1 MSTDLTF
8 ITNEKNRNLLERF
21 RVLIKDTRFF
31 DVLVGYF
38 YSSGFYRL
46 YPSLEPTEKIRILI
60 GISTDKQTFQLIQ
73 QSRYTS
79 QLPFQFSHVE
89 VKDRFSDQVAFEMEH
104 SEDEFSVEKGVYA
117 FMDWLRSGKLEIK
130 AYPSENI
137 HAKLYIMTFAEG
149 DRDVGR
155 VITGSSNFTQ
165 AGLIENL
172 EFNVELKTRAD
183 YQFALAKFNE
193 LWENAV
199 DVKEKYLETI
209 KTKTWLNDT
218 ITPYELYLKFL
229 LEYFRDKI
237 NIDQEEIFKRYLPEN
252 FLNLAYQREAILD
265 AKSKLEEYGGVF
277 LSDVVGLGKT
287 YMSAMLAQQLDGRS
301 LVIAPPV
308 LLEKDFTGSWPNV
321 FSDFKVPADFES
333 LGKLDKLIERGTD
346 KYQNIFIDEAH
357 RFRSE
362 TNITYEQL
370 AQICR
375 GKRVILVTA
384 TPLNNTPGDI
394 LSQIKLFQKA
404 RKSTIPNISNLEIF
418 FQTLEK
424 RLKKLDRKKDYE
436 EYLKVV
442 KENAREVREKI
453 LKYLMVRRTR
463 SEITA
468 YFAEDLQGQGLKFP
482 EVADPN
488 PIFYE
493 LNDHEDQIF
502 HKTIEWVTKKFKYAR
517 YTPMLYFKGEI
528 THPEELAQKNM
539 GKFMK
544 ILLVKRL
551 ESSFHAFKNTLQ
563 RFIRSYEHFLTE
575 FEKGRVY
582 VSKKYIH
589 KIFELLDNDNDEAIQ
604 RLIEEDKAVEY
615 KAGDFKKEF
624 KKDLEHDLR
633 LLKELSRLWETM
645 IRDPKILKFIDH
657 LNSEQILKE
666 NKIIIFTESK
676 ETAEYLEEELKNKFG
691 DNLLAVTGSSSTVT
705 RQKVI
710 ENFDPGARFPKDDYR
725 ILVSTEVFS
734 EGVNLHRSNVVINYD
749 LPWNPTR
756 LMQRVGRI
764 NRVDTKFDMI
774 HTFNFFPTQQS
785 NDQIKLK
792 EAAEYKIQ
800 AFIEMLGADA
810 RLLTEGEEIKSHDL
824 FSRLLSKKTITGEDE
839 TEDSELR
846 YLQVIRHIRDNE
858 PDTFEKLKRLPKK
871 ARTARTASHSPYP
884 TLLTYF
890 RKGKLQKFFLADAP
904 TSGELD
910 FLTVAE
916 MFEVEKE
923 TPRVSIGKDFYPLLD
938 KNKKAFEQATSEE
951 GQEFTG
957 KGGRDSAA
965 QILRIL
971 KVNEIRKGKGLTEE
985 DEDYIQKVIRLL
997 EEGGLPKQTAKTV
1010 LKSLDQE
1017 LKKGINPLRII
1028 ALLRTNI
1035 APEFFRETMA
1045 ETAAQTAGPRE
1056 IILSEFFVP
1065 LSDDHSGME
1074 THG

>member
-1 MSTDLTF
+1 MTTDLTF
-8 ITNEKNRNLLERF
+8 ITNEENQNLLERF
-21 RVLIKDTRFF
+21 RVLVKDTRFF
-31 DVLVGYF
+31 DCLVGYF
-38 YSSGFYRL
+38 YSSGFYQL

-60 GISTDKQTFQLIQ
+60 GISTDRQTFQLIR
-73 QSRYTS
+73 QSSQTS
-79 QLPFQFSHVE
+79 QLPLQFSHTE
-89 VKDRFSDQVAFEMEH
+89 VKDHFSDQVASEMEI
-104 SEDEFSVEKGVYA
+104 SEDELSVEKGVYA

-149 DRDVGR
+149 DRDMGR

-183 YQFALAKFNE
+183 YEFALAKFNE

-252 FLNLAYQREAILD
+252 FLNLAYQREAVLD
-265 AKSKLEEYGGVF
+265 AKSKIEEYGGVF

-321 FSDFKVPADFES
+321 FSDFKVHADFES

-346 KYQNIFIDEAH
+346 KYRNIFIDEAH
-357 RFRSE
+357 RCRSE

-404 RKSTIPNISNLEIF
+404 RKSTIPNISNLENF
-418 FQTLEK
+418 FQALEK

-436 EYLKVV
+436 QYLKVV

-468 YFAEDLQGQGLKFP
+468 YFAEDLKEQGLKFS
-482 EVADPN
+482 EVADPK

-493 LNDHEDQIF
+493 LNDYEDQIF

-575 FEKGRVY
+575 FDKGRVY

-589 KIFELLDNDNDEAIQ
+589 KIFELLENDNDEAIQ

-615 KAGDFKKEF
+615 KAGDFRKKF

-633 LLKELSRLWETM
+633 LLKE
-645 IRDPKILKFIDH
+645 P
-657 LNSEQILKE
+657 
-666 NKIIIFTESK
+666 
-676 ETAEYLEEELKNKFG
+676 
-691 DNLLAVTGSSSTVT
+691 
-705 RQKVI
+705 
-710 ENFDPGARFPKDDYR
+710 
-725 ILVSTEVFS
+725 
-734 EGVNLHRSNVVINYD
+734 
-749 LPWNPTR
+749 
-756 LMQRVGRI
+756 
-764 NRVDTKFDMI
+764 
-774 HTFNFFPTQQS
+774 
-785 NDQIKLK
+785 
-792 EAAEYKIQ
+792 
-800 AFIEMLGADA
+800 
-810 RLLTEGEEIKSHDL
+810 
-824 FSRLLSKKTITGEDE
+824 
-839 TEDSELR
+839 
-846 YLQVIRHIRDNE
+846 
-858 PDTFEKLKRLPKK
+858 
-871 ARTARTASHSPYP
+871 
-884 TLLTYF
+884 
-890 RKGKLQKFFLADAP
+890 
-904 TSGELD
+904 
-910 FLTVAE
+910 
-916 MFEVEKE
+916 
-923 TPRVSIGKDFYPLLD
+923 
-938 KNKKAFEQATSEE
+938 
-951 GQEFTG
+951 
-957 KGGRDSAA
+957 
-965 QILRIL
+965 
-971 KVNEIRKGKGLTEE
+971 
-985 DEDYIQKVIRLL
+985 
-997 EEGGLPKQTAKTV
+997 
-1010 LKSLDQE
+1010 
-1017 LKKGINPLRII
+1017 PLR
-1028 ALLRTNI
+1028 
-1035 APEFFRETMA
+1035 
-1045 ETAAQTAGPRE
+1045 QW
-1056 IILSEFFVP
+1056 
-1065 LSDDHSGME
+1065 
-1074 THG
+1074 